1 MTLPAATAL
10 APAAVDR
17 YLLPAQTDGRTPDRY
32 INTTP
37 HTMLT
42 ASKTSF
48 ISNVCEEHISAQIS
62 EFHSAVLIVGILV
75 GTPLAALRYVIYF
88 RFVSDKRFTTMT
100 PIATYRHRSTGSSVA
115 AASQQTN
122 APAACWLRHVLDD
135 GGRQDWRVI
144 RVRGVGGG
152 VCDADAPLR
161 WVGELI
167 DRVNRQQRRPCQS
180 ADVKHVGNSMQ
191 L

>member
-1 MTLPAATAL
+1 
-10 APAAVDR
+10 
-17 YLLPAQTDGRTPDRY
+17 
-32 INTTP
+32 
-37 HTMLT
+37 MLT

-75 GTPLAALRYVIYF
+75 GTPLAALQYVIYF

-100 PIATYRHRSTGSSVA
+100 PKATYRHRSTGSSVA

-122 APAACWLRHVLDD
+122 ASAACWLRHVLDD

-144 RVRGVGGG
+144 RVRSVGGG
-152 VCDADAPLR
+152 VYDADAPLR

>member
-1 MTLPAATAL
+1 M
-10 APAAVDR
+10 
-17 YLLPAQTDGRTPDRY
+17 GG
-32 INTTP
+32 
-37 HTMLT
+37 
-42 ASKTSF
+42 S
-48 ISNVCEEHISAQIS
+48 VCEHSSETTHPNFTNFSGHITRGHGSALVIAIRPGFVDDVS
-62 EFHSAVLIVGILV
+62 FSRSGLYGAMLI
-75 GTPLAALRYVIYF
+75 PLQR
-88 RFVSDKRFTTMT
+88 R
-100 PIATYRHRSTGSSVA
+100 A
-115 AASQQTN
+115 AASLYVLTTLMRDS
-122 APAACWLRHVLDD
+122 WLRHVLDD

-144 RVRGVGGG
+144 RVRGVGSG